1 MSAARAEIPR
11 PTRRTDTGERLVRIG
26 TEFLSEKGFGLT
38 GLDEVLRAADVP
50 KGSFYYYFDSK
61 IDFGLA
67 VIDNYAGIWARKL
80 KRLLENPSVS
90 PLRRIDDYIN
100 EGISGLERYAFQR
113 GCLIGNMGQEITTLN
128 DAIRE
133 RLLSVFAHWTEAIAA
148 CLVEAQKRGEID
160 VSLDIGRT
168 SRFFWLA
175 WEGAILQAKLQRSTQ
190 PIEDFRHLLFR
201 LILTA
206 PGSKGAPPR
215 KPRARSPRRGK
226 EAKG

>member
-80 KRLLENPSVS
+80 KRLLENPSVLARCGAS
-90 PLRRIDDYIN
+90 TI
-100 EGISGLERYAFQR
+100 ISTRAFPASSA
-113 GCLIGNMGQEITTLN
+113 TPF
-128 DAIRE
+128 
-133 RLLSVFAHWTEAIAA
+133 SAA
-148 CLVEAQKRGEID
+148 A
-160 VSLDIGRT
+160 
-168 SRFFWLA
+168 
-175 WEGAILQAKLQRSTQ
+175 
-190 PIEDFRHLLFR
+190 
-201 LILTA
+201 
-206 PGSKGAPPR
+206 
-215 KPRARSPRRGK
+215 
-226 EAKG
+226 

>member
-1 MSAARAEIPR
+1 MPAARAEIPR

-128 DAIRE
+128 DAIRD
-133 RLLSVFAHWTEAIAA
+133 RLLSVFAYWTKAIAA
-148 CLVEAQKRGEID
+148 CLAEAKRSGEID
-160 VSLDIGRT
+160 ANLDIEKT
-168 SRFFWLA
+168 SRFFWMA

-190 PIEDFRHLLFR
+190 PIEDFRDVLFR
-201 LILTA
+201 MILIA
-206 PGSKGAPPR
+206 PSSQGGAST
-215 KPRARSPRRGK
+215 KPRPRAAHRLKNAVG
-226 EAKG
+226 

>member
-80 KRLLENPSVS
+80 KRLLENPSAP
-90 PLRRIDDYIN
+90 PLRRIDDYID

-113 GCLIGNMGQEITTLN
+113 GCLIGNMGQEIATLN
-128 DAIRE
+128 DAIRD
-133 RLLSVFAHWTEAIAA
+133 RLLGVFAHWTKAIAA
-148 CLVEAQKRGEID
+148 CLVEAKKCGEID
-160 VSLDIGRT
+160 ARLDVDKT
-168 SRFFWLA
+168 ARFFWLA

-190 PIEDFRHLLFR
+190 PIEDFRDVLFR
-201 LILTA
+201 HILVSPTRQDA
-206 PGSKGAPPR
+206 ASTRPR
-215 KPRARSPRRGK
+215 PRASRRLKKATG
-226 EAKG
+226 

>member
-1 MSAARAEIPR
+1 MPAARAEIPR
-11 PTRRTDTGERLVRIG
+11 QTRRTDTGERLVRIG

-67 VIDNYAGIWARKL
+67 VIDNYAGIWERKL
-80 KRLLENPSVS
+80 KRLLENPSVP
-90 PLRRIDDYIN
+90 PLRRIDDYIA

-128 DAIRE
+128 DAIRD
-133 RLLSVFAHWTEAIAA
+133 RLLGVFAHWTKAMAA
-148 CLVEAQKRGEID
+148 CLAEAKKCGDID
-160 VSLDIGRT
+160 ASLDVGKM

-175 WEGAILQAKLQRSTQ
+175 WEGAVLQAKLQRSTQ
-190 PIEDFRHLLFR
+190 PIEDFRDVLFR
-201 LILTA
+201 QILVS
-206 PGSKGAPPR
+206 PGLKGAALT
-215 KPRARSPRRGK
+215 KPRGGAPRSQKKATR
-226 EAKG
+226 

>member
-1 MSAARAEIPR
+1 M
-11 PTRRTDTGERLVRIG
+11 RIG

-67 VIDNYAGIWARKL
+67 VIDNYAAIWERKL
-80 KRLLENPSVS
+80 KRLLENPNA
-90 PLRRIDDYIN
+90 PALQRIDDYIA
-100 EGISGLERYAFQR
+100 EGISGLERYAFRR
-113 GCLIGNMGQEITTLN
+113 GCLIGTMGQEIATLN

-133 RLLSVFAHWTEAIAA
+133 RLLGVFANWATAIAA
-148 CLVEAQKRGEID
+148 CIGEGQKSGE
-160 VSLDIGRT
+160 LDARLDTGKV

-190 PIEDFRHLLFR
+190 PIQDFRDVLFD
-201 LILTA
+201 LILVSQK
-206 PGSKGAPPR
+206 PKGAAPKKARAGAQRR
-215 KPRARSPRRGK
+215 KKKAVR
-226 EAKG
+226 

>member
-1 MSAARAEIPR
+1 MPAARAEIPR

-38 GLDEVLRAADVP
+38 GLDEVLRAAEVP

-133 RLLSVFAHWTEAIAA
+133 RLLGVFAHWTKAIAA
-148 CLVEAQKRGEID
+148 CLAEAQKSDEID
-160 VSLDIGRT
+160 AGVDVEKT

-190 PIEDFRHLLFR
+190 PIEDFRDVLFR
-201 LILTA
+201 QILV
-206 PGSKGAPPR
+206 SPR
-215 KPRARSPRRGK
+215 SQSAASTKPRLRASRRLKKATG
-226 EAKG
+226 